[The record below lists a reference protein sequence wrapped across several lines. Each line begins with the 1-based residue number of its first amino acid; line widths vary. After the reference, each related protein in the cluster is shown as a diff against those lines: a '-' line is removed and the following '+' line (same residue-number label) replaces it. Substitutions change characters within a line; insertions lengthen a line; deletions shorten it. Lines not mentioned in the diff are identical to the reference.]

1 MEGFYKPDSSAKV
14 QKLSLNHENEED
26 DEMAAIIQN
35 LVEPRGTES
44 HRGKQGRVEEEE
56 HSDKESNVMAFNQ
69 TLKAA
74 VSSEK

>member
-1 MEGFYKPDSSAKV
+1 
-14 QKLSLNHENEED
+14 
-26 DEMAAIIQN
+26 MAAIIQN

-56 HSDKESNVMAFNQ
+56 HSDRESNVMAFNQ